1 MVALSAGTGSDTLVL
16 KLSQQ
21 AWHGSAKYT
30 VSVDGKQVGGTFTAA
45 SNHDLGR
52 SDSLTLKGDWA
63 AGSYQV
69 TVKFLNDAYGG
80 TLNTD
85 RNLFVD
91 GATYNGTKLGVS
103 LDIPSSTPAK
113 FAFTDKG
120 TPTPVPPPV
129 PSGEFASTPM
139 WSDEFNDT
147 SIDKQKWTNLF
158 GGHTFDNGFIWDQK
172 ELSEI
177 GGQLHIGIDRQA
189 NGSFAVG
196 SMAAYVNGY
205 GGGFGFEYGKVEIRA
220 KASEEVVGAGPCF
233 LIWPQHDD
241 HWPPEVDILETP
253 KGDGLFTNHWQG
265 PSGNGDNQQQPYQFP
280 LDYSQW
286 HTYGLE
292 WTPTRLSM
300 LVDGQV
306 IKTMTDHIPSEM
318 MSVALMGFVGAPGQ
332 TWYGGAPP
340 ADFNHL
346 GIDVDYVRI
355 YDFIG

>member
-30 VSVDGKQVGGTFTAA
+30 VSVDGKQVGGTFTAS

-80 TLNTD
+80 TWDTD

-103 LDIPSSTPAK
+103 LDIPSSTPANSPS
-113 FAFTDKG
+113 
-120 TPTPVPPPV
+120 PTRARPLPSRRRFRAASSPPPRCGPMSSTIPRSTSRSGPTCSV
-129 PSGEFASTPM
+129 GIPSTMASSGTRR
-139 WSDEFNDT
+139 SFE
-147 SIDKQKWTNLF
+147 S
-158 GGHTFDNGFIWDQK
+158 
-172 ELSEI
+172 

-189 NGSFAVG
+189 DGSFAVG
-196 SMAAYVNGY
+196 GMAAYVNGY

-340 ADFNHL
+340 ASFNHL